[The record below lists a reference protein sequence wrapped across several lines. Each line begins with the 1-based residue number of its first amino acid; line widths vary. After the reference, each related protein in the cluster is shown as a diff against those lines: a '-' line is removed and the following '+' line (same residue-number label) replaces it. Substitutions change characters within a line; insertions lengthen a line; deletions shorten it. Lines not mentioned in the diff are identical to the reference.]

1 MPGTVQKASR
11 SVSPILLVL
20 AALCFLLP
28 FIGVSCSGSP
38 AQALGSLPGV
48 PNPDAQTSSC
58 LSAISNTDLYTYS
71 GLNLATGS
79 APSTASI
86 PPSCSSAA
94 GGNTAASQTPT
105 VGVQPLLVVVLV
117 LIIVGIVATALRT
130 QLRAVV
136 AGGAALV
143 AAILV
148 IADNA
153 AAHDAIRDRIN
164 ALANQSSGS
173 PNLGLQALGG
183 VGGFFN
189 VHAAIGFTLILVA
202 LFAAVGVNA
211 VGLIAGSGLRLT
223 PTAGGGPPP
232 ADPPAW
238 RADPPPA
245 PPPASG

>member
-1 MPGTVQKASR
+1 MPDTLQKASR
-11 SVSPILLVL
+11 SVSPVLLAL

-28 FIGVSCSGSP
+28 FIGVSCSSSSL
-38 AQALGSLPGV
+38 QALGSLPGGS
-48 PNPDAQTSSC
+48 NQDAQTSNC
-58 LSAISNTDLYTYS
+58 LSAISNTDLYSYS

-86 PPSCSSAA
+86 PASCSTAA
-94 GGNTAASQTPT
+94 GGNTKASQAPT

-117 LIIVGIVATALRT
+117 LIIVGIAATALRAP
-130 QLRAVV
+130 LRAGV
-136 AGGAALV
+136 AGAAALV

-148 IADNA
+148 IASNA
-153 AAHDAIRDRIN
+153 TSHDAIRDRIS

-173 PNLGLQALGG
+173 SNLGLQAAGG

-189 VHAAIGFTLILVA
+189 IHAAIGFTLILLA
-202 LFAAVGVNA
+202 LFLAVAVNV

-223 PTAGGGPPP
+223 PAADRGAPP

-238 RADPPPA
+238 RPDPPPA